1 NDVRKLWMILIL
13 ISVVLA
19 IGTSCQ
25 KKDSAPD
32 EDNETG
38 NAENAVN
45 TSALEGFWDG
55 SIKIPNQPLHIIV
68 SFQDHDTLSGDI
80 SIPIQG
86 VDEHP
91 FSSIEKDDGS
101 IVFTMEIGGQSM
113 TFNGEASDDKIEG
126 TFTQA
131 GQTFPFELDK
141 KRSEEHTSEL

>member
-1 NDVRKLWMILIL
+1 
-13 ISVVLA
+13 
-19 IGTSCQ
+19 
-25 KKDSAPD
+25 APD

-141 KRSEEHTSEL
+141 KEQTATGDEEGEFLTVDTEEGTLQGELKT